1 MPTTSSSTK
10 LKSRP
15 GTEESMSPRKMGIIA
30 IVTVVGCIAILWP
43 KVFHP
48 MMFGGTPPKPSYKD
62 PQQRGGPG
70 GCCDVVL
77 DREEFMNA
85 TKPALEPFGPHLYR
99 KQVNLYTG
107 EISLRQER
115 PAHLHPE
122 SIYQA
127 MRERGRAIPATPT
140 VPIVERKTSPS
151 NPPPRIIDGR
161 PGPIPGM
168 RPPMG
173 AGALHQPQ
181 QRGGSSMGFLMPLYT
196 IGIVVFFGYTIMKIV
211 FKKQVPNAPYGPAPT
226 DPSFRQ
232 DVFGEQNHSQVEDLG
247 GTKLG
252 SASSASSASSN
263 GRRNDKELY
272 NATLSA
278 AELATNL
285 SSTIKARQQQCHAQQ
300 AAAPKT
306 IAEVEKTLFNKETEQ
321 LMEIEKLRKKL
332 EDTERE
338 MAKLIAEMNTDQY
351 EAKEFIT
358 KSIDRT
364 NIFVTAIQGLIDA
377 ADEQLNVRDVHKSR
391 IETDTDIETETETDL
406 NKQHDNNEN
415 TNLTNVE
422 NQNISN
428 GHTIIDRDQDQD
440 KAMAAKENKQQQ
452 QQQRKRRDISAE
464 REVTVLGM
472 ELTASCEGG
481 QRWTGRPPTPVY
493 RAHSEHSNTLEDNLP
508 EPQSI
513 YLEGAL
519 AHDSQIL
526 VADSQTKRE
535 EVYDSELNG
544 SSEEPAVILSSKMTL
559 SLINLDA
566 NQQNGSDNKPE
577 IESPLADD
585 IEIIGHDE
593 H

>member
-1 MPTTSSSTK
+1 MSTASSQQQQQQQPGAK
-10 LKSRP
+10 LKQKHRSA
-15 GTEESMSPRKMGIIA
+15 TEESMSPKKMGIIA

-48 MMFGGTPPKPSYKD
+48 MMFGGAPPKPSFKD
-62 PQQRGGPG
+62 QPQRGAPG
-70 GCCDVVL
+70 G
-77 DREEFMNA
+77 
-85 TKPALEPFGPHLYR
+85 
-99 KQVNLYTG
+99 
-107 EISLRQER
+107 LRQER

-140 VPIVERKTSPS
+140 VPIVERKSSPS
-151 NPPPRIIDGR
+151 NPPPRIVDGR

-173 AGALHQPQ
+173 AGAFHQPQ
-181 QRGGSSMGFLMPLYT
+181 QRAGSSMGFLMPLYT

-211 FKKQVPNAPYGPAPT
+211 FKKQVPNAPYGPVPA

-232 DVFGEQNHSQVEDLG
+232 EVFGQQNHSQVEDLG

-252 SASSASSASSN
+252 WREHQTRTATSAAN

-272 NATLSA
+272 KATLSA
-278 AELATNL
+278 TEMATNL
-285 SSTIKARQQQCHAQQ
+285 SSTLKAHQQQCHGQ
-300 AAAPKT
+300 AIAPKT
-306 IAEVEKTLFNKETEQ
+306 LAEVEKSLFNKETEQ

-351 EAKEFIT
+351 EAK
-358 KSIDRT
+358 
-364 NIFVTAIQGLIDA
+364 
-377 ADEQLNVRDVHKSR
+377 H
-391 IETDTDIETETETDL
+391 
-406 NKQHDNNEN
+406 HDDNEK

-428 GHTIIDRDQDQD
+428 GHTTNDQEQNKTQGIQD
-440 KAMAAKENKQQQ
+440 ATNTKQQ

-464 REVTVLGM
+464 REMT
-472 ELTASCEGG
+472 SK
-481 QRWTGRPPTPVY
+481 
-493 RAHSEHSNTLEDNLP
+493 LEENLP

-566 NQQNGSDNKPE
+566 NQQNGSENKQE

-593 H
+593 Q

>member
-151 NPPPRIIDGR
+151 NPPPRIVDGR

-300 AAAPKT
+300 ATAPKT

-351 EAKEFIT
+351 EAK
-358 KSIDRT
+358 
-364 NIFVTAIQGLIDA
+364 
-377 ADEQLNVRDVHKSR
+377 
-391 IETDTDIETETETDL
+391 
-406 NKQHDNNEN
+406 QHDNKEN

-440 KAMAAKENKQQQ
+440 KAKAAKENKQQQ

-566 NQQNGSDNKPE
+566 NQQNGSDNKQE

>member
-1 MPTTSSSTK
+1 MSTTSSQHQPEAKQKQKNRSA
-10 LKSRP
+10 
-15 GTEESMSPRKMGIIA
+15 TEESMSPKKMGIIA

-48 MMFGGTPPKPSYKD
+48 MMFGGAPPKPSFKD
-62 PQQRGGPG
+62 QPQRGAPG

-77 DREEFMNA
+77 DREQFMNA
-85 TKPALEPFGPHLYR
+85 SKPGLEPFGPHLYR
-99 KQVNLYTG
+99 KQINLYTG

-140 VPIVERKTSPS
+140 VPIVERKSSPS
-151 NPPPRIIDGR
+151 NPPPRIVDGR

-173 AGALHQPQ
+173 AGAFHQPQ
-181 QRGGSSMGFLMPLYT
+181 QRAGSSMGFLMPLYT

-211 FKKQVPNAPYGPAPT
+211 FKKQIPNAPYGPAPT
-226 DPSFRQ
+226 DPGFRQ
-232 DVFGEQNHSQVEDLG
+232 EVFGQQNHSQVEDLG
-247 GTKLG
+247 GTKL
-252 SASSASSASSN
+252 
-263 GRRNDKELY
+263 
-272 NATLSA
+272 
-278 AELATNL
+278 
-285 SSTIKARQQQCHAQQ
+285 
-300 AAAPKT
+300 
-306 IAEVEKTLFNKETEQ
+306 V
-321 LMEIEKLRKKL
+321 
-332 EDTERE
+332 
-338 MAKLIAEMNTDQY
+338 
-351 EAKEFIT
+351 
-358 KSIDRT
+358 
-364 NIFVTAIQGLIDA
+364 VTAIQGLIDA
-377 ADEQLNVRDVHKSR
+377 ADEQLNGRDVHGARS
-391 IETDTDIETETETDL
+391 ETETETDL
-406 NKQHDNNEN
+406 NKHHDDNEK

-428 GHTIIDRDQDQD
+428 GHTSNDQEQNKTQGIK
-440 KAMAAKENKQQQ
+440 KATNTKQQQQ

-464 REVTVLGM
+464 REMT
-472 ELTASCEGG
+472 SK
-481 QRWTGRPPTPVY
+481 
-493 RAHSEHSNTLEDNLP
+493 LEENLP

-526 VADSQTKRE
+526 VADSQTRRE

-566 NQQNGSDNKPE
+566 NQQNGSQNKHE

>member
-1 MPTTSSSTK
+1 MSTASSQQQQQQQPGAK
-10 LKSRP
+10 LKQKHRSA
-15 GTEESMSPRKMGIIA
+15 TEESMSPKKMGIIA

-48 MMFGGTPPKPSYKD
+48 MMFGGAPPKPSFKD
-62 PQQRGGPG
+62 QPQRGAPG
-70 GCCDVVL
+70 G
-77 DREEFMNA
+77 
-85 TKPALEPFGPHLYR
+85 
-99 KQVNLYTG
+99 
-107 EISLRQER
+107 LRQER

-140 VPIVERKTSPS
+140 VPIVERKSSPS
-151 NPPPRIIDGR
+151 NPPPRIVDGR

-173 AGALHQPQ
+173 AGAFHQPQ
-181 QRGGSSMGFLMPLYT
+181 QRAGSSMGFLMPLYT

-211 FKKQVPNAPYGPAPT
+211 FKKQVPNAPYGPVPA

-232 DVFGEQNHSQVEDLG
+232 EVFGQQNHSQVEDLG

-252 SASSASSASSN
+252 W
-263 GRRNDKELY
+263 REHQ
-272 NATLSA
+272 
-278 AELATNL
+278 
-285 SSTIKARQQQCHAQQ
+285 TI
-300 AAAPKT
+300 
-306 IAEVEKTLFNKETEQ
+306 
-321 LMEIEKLRKKL
+321 
-332 EDTERE
+332 
-338 MAKLIAEMNTDQY
+338 
-351 EAKEFIT
+351 
-358 KSIDRT
+358 
-364 NIFVTAIQGLIDA
+364 VTAIQGLIDA
-377 ADEQLNVRDVHKSR
+377 ADEQLNGRDVHGARS
-391 IETDTDIETETETDL
+391 ETETETESDL
-406 NKQHDNNEN
+406 NKHHDDNEK

-428 GHTIIDRDQDQD
+428 GHTTNDQEQNKTQGIQD
-440 KAMAAKENKQQQ
+440 ATNTKQQ

-464 REVTVLGM
+464 REMT
-472 ELTASCEGG
+472 SK
-481 QRWTGRPPTPVY
+481 
-493 RAHSEHSNTLEDNLP
+493 LEENLP

-566 NQQNGSDNKPE
+566 NQQNGSENKQE

-593 H
+593 Q

>member
-1 MPTTSSSTK
+1 MSSTSTQQKPGAGSK

-15 GTEESMSPRKMGIIA
+15 GNEESMSPRKMGIIA

-48 MMFGGTPPKPSYKD
+48 MMFGGTPPKPIYKD
-62 PQQRGGPG
+62 PQQRAGPG

-85 TKPALEPFGPHLYR
+85 SKPAAEPFGPHLYR

-151 NPPPRIIDGR
+151 NPPPRIVDGR

-211 FKKQVPNAPYGPAPT
+211 FKKQVPNAPYGPAPS

-232 DVFGEQNHSQVEDLG
+232 EVFGQQNHSQVEDLG
-247 GTKLG
+247 GTKL
-252 SASSASSASSN
+252 
-263 GRRNDKELY
+263 
-272 NATLSA
+272 
-278 AELATNL
+278 
-285 SSTIKARQQQCHAQQ
+285 
-300 AAAPKT
+300 
-306 IAEVEKTLFNKETEQ
+306 V
-321 LMEIEKLRKKL
+321 
-332 EDTERE
+332 
-338 MAKLIAEMNTDQY
+338 
-351 EAKEFIT
+351 
-358 KSIDRT
+358 
-364 NIFVTAIQGLIDA
+364 VTAIQGLIDA
-377 ADEQLNVRDVHKSR
+377 ADEQLNVRDVHNSR
-391 IETDTDIETETETDL
+391 IETDTDIETETEKQTDL
-406 NKQHDNNEN
+406 NKQHDNEN

-428 GHTIIDRDQDQD
+428 GHTITDQDQEKDKD
-440 KAMAAKENKQQQ
+440 KAKAQP
-452 QQQRKRRDISAE
+452 RKRRDISAE
-464 REVTVLGM
+464 REVT
-472 ELTASCEGG
+472 
-481 QRWTGRPPTPVY
+481 
-493 RAHSEHSNTLEDNLP
+493 SNKLEENLP

-544 SSEEPAVILSSKMTL
+544 SEEEPAVILSSKMTL

-566 NQQNGSDNKPE
+566 NQQNGSENKQE

>member
-1 MPTTSSSTK
+1 MPSTSTQQKPGAGSK

-15 GTEESMSPRKMGIIA
+15 GNEESMSPRKMGIIA

-48 MMFGGTPPKPSYKD
+48 MMFGGTPPKPIYKD
-62 PQQRGGPG
+62 PQQRAGPG
-70 GCCDVVL
+70 G
-77 DREEFMNA
+77 
-85 TKPALEPFGPHLYR
+85 
-99 KQVNLYTG
+99 
-107 EISLRQER
+107 LRQER

-151 NPPPRIIDGR
+151 NPPPRIVDGR

-211 FKKQVPNAPYGPAPT
+211 FKKQVPNAPYGPAPS

-232 DVFGEQNHSQVEDLG
+232 EVFGQQNHSQVEDLG

-252 SASSASSASSN
+252 WREHQTRSVASN

-272 NATLSA
+272 NATMSA

-285 SSTIKARQQQCHAQQ
+285 SSTLKAHQQQCHAAHQQ
-300 AAAPKT
+300 SQTQSQAETSASAIPAVPKT
-306 IAEVEKTLFNKETEQ
+306 LAEVEKTLFNKETEQ

-351 EAKEFIT
+351 EAK
-358 KSIDRT
+358 
-364 NIFVTAIQGLIDA
+364 
-377 ADEQLNVRDVHKSR
+377 
-391 IETDTDIETETETDL
+391 
-406 NKQHDNNEN
+406 QHDNEN

-428 GHTIIDRDQDQD
+428 GHTITDQDQEKDKD
-440 KAMAAKENKQQQ
+440 KAKAQP
-452 QQQRKRRDISAE
+452 RKRRDISAE
-464 REVTVLGM
+464 REVT
-472 ELTASCEGG
+472 
-481 QRWTGRPPTPVY
+481 
-493 RAHSEHSNTLEDNLP
+493 SNKLEENLP

-544 SSEEPAVILSSKMTL
+544 SEEEPAVILSSKMTL

-566 NQQNGSDNKPE
+566 NQQNGSENKQE